1 MIEEF
6 RHRVERRE
14 RNGPERSPSGS
25 GAAMSGGRR
34 RGRVEELDRST
45 AEAWNRFAAG
55 DEVTSGVRPEI
66 LLSWA
71 RCRDD
76 LGVDPARD
84 RAPAADGLPPLA
96 VEESVVAAEL
106 GAAAMSMTEDVRAIG
121 GVVAVADGNGR
132 VLAAWGD
139 ERTSGRGRQQNLG
152 PLYRWSE
159 PTTGTTGIGMALQS
173 RAAVA
178 VDRYEHWCTAFQDWS
193 CAAVAVRDPM
203 SDAPV
208 GVIDISI
215 WNRPLPAS
223 ALGWLTRAVAGV
235 EERLRERAAQ
245 AYGDLV
251 DVFRAREPAEG
262 GLAVLDAGGRLV
274 VADEAA
280 RDALVPPDGRLRD
293 IVQAVVDRARRD
305 EGWVGTA
312 ELDGVPISVEPVR
325 SGERVVGVLVRA
337 GRERGEQVVEP
348 APALPVRDRL
358 VGVRGARLLLVQATD
373 VRVIETD
380 GGLVWL
386 DTDDGRMRAAERG
399 LDRLEERLAGEGF
412 LRVNRQALVNLR
424 RVREIAP
431 GFKGGFW
438 LLVDGSH
445 EAIPV
450 SRRRVAAVRNAL
462 GL

>member
-1 MIEEF
+1 
-6 RHRVERRE
+6 
-14 RNGPERSPSGS
+14 
-25 GAAMSGGRR
+25 MSGGRHS
-34 RGRVEELDRST
+34 GRVEEADRRT
-45 AEAWNRFAAG
+45 ERAWKRFATG
-55 DEVTSGVRPEI
+55 DEVTDGVRPEI

-76 LGVDPARD
+76 FGVDPARD
-84 RAPAADGLPPLA
+84 RAPAAEGVPPLG
-96 VEESVVAAEL
+96 VEENIVAAEL
-106 GAAAMSMTEDVRAIG
+106 GAAAMSISDDVRAIG

-132 VLAAWGD
+132 VLASWGD

-152 PLYRWSE
+152 PLYQWSE

-178 VDRYEHWCTAFQDWS
+178 VDRYEHWCSAFQDWS

-203 SDAPV
+203 SDEPV

-215 WNRPLPAS
+215 WNRPLPAP

-235 EERLRERAAQ
+235 EERLRERAAR

-251 DVFRAREPAEG
+251 DVFRAREPEES

-274 VADEAA
+274 VADENA
-280 RDALVPPDGRLRD
+280 RDALPADARLRELAR
-293 IVQAVVDRARRD
+293 AVVERARHD
-305 EGWVGTA
+305 SGWVGTA
-312 ELDGVPISVEPVR
+312 ELDRAAVSVEPVR
-325 SGERVVGVLVRA
+325 SGERVIGVLVRA
-337 GRERGEQVVEP
+337 GGDP
-348 APALPVRDRL
+348 GGPALEPPPPPPVRDRL
-358 VGVRGARLLLVQATD
+358 VGVRGARLLLVQASE
-373 VRVIETD
+373 VRVVETD

-386 DTDDGRMRAAERG
+386 DTDDGRLRAAERG
-399 LDRLEERLAGEGF
+399 LDRLEERLVHEGF
-412 LRVNRQALVNLR
+412 LRVNRQTLVNLR

-450 SRRRVAAVRNAL
+450 SRRRLAAVRRAL